1 MPFNFCPKRDA
12 SFWEN
17 GSELKRFVLELQ
29 TGGFADY
36 TSKRERNRYF
46 FIYYSLTIWWIC
58 IDSFPIVVISKEEKS
73 SNMVLFNLM

>member
-36 TSKRERNRYF
+36 TCLSENMLMF
-46 FIYYSLTIWWIC
+46 FLFLYKNAGSLYKC
-58 IDSFPIVVISKEEKS
+58 FLCVVQIPAEI
-73 SNMVLFNLM
+73 

>member
-12 SFWEN
+12 SFWKN

-36 TSKRERNRYF
+36 SYNFCLWVIGINDVQGVWKSFTFANKRKNKVCKRT
-46 FIYYSLTIWWIC
+46 L
-58 IDSFPIVVISKEEKS
+58 
-73 SNMVLFNLM
+73 

>member
-12 SFWEN
+12 SFWKN

-36 TSKRERNRYF
+36 KQKYVLNN
-46 FIYYSLTIWWIC
+46 
-58 IDSFPIVVISKEEKS
+58 EEKFTF
-73 SNMVLFNLM
+73 VDH

>member
-36 TSKRERNRYF
+36 IIDK
-46 FIYYSLTIWWIC
+46 LT
-58 IDSFPIVVISKEEKS
+58 KEIRKNNFS
-73 SNMVLFNLM
+73 

>member
-12 SFWEN
+12 SFWKN

-36 TSKRERNRYF
+36 TEVKVFVFWDNIFNIAKGQGVREDSLSF
-46 FIYYSLTIWWIC
+46 VIYGL
-58 IDSFPIVVISKEEKS
+58 
-73 SNMVLFNLM
+73 

>member
-36 TSKRERNRYF
+36 INTLFIRQRNFHFLFYGMLST
-46 FIYYSLTIWWIC
+46 FI
-58 IDSFPIVVISKEEKS
+58 
-73 SNMVLFNLM
+73 

>member
-36 TSKRERNRYF
+36 ITLGNEAAAF
-46 FIYYSLTIWWIC
+46 
-58 IDSFPIVVISKEEKS
+58 
-73 SNMVLFNLM
+73 

>member
-12 SFWEN
+12 SFWKN

-36 TSKRERNRYF
+36 TSAGNQQGKEGEILKAAIPYALV
-46 FIYYSLTIWWIC
+46 YVC
-58 IDSFPIVVISKEEKS
+58 ITGIIVY
-73 SNMVLFNLM
+73 LFS

>member
-36 TSKRERNRYF
+36 NKNVSSFVLRYIF
-46 FIYYSLTIWWIC
+46 NFAN
-58 IDSFPIVVISKEEKS
+58 DIS
-73 SNMVLFNLM
+73 

>member
-12 SFWEN
+12 SFWKN

-36 TSKRERNRYF
+36 NYF
-46 FIYYSLTIWWIC
+46 LFQIAICCYYNSD
-58 IDSFPIVVISKEEKS
+58 ID
-73 SNMVLFNLM
+73 MY

>member
-12 SFWEN
+12 SFWKN

-36 TSKRERNRYF
+36 NGIN
-46 FIYYSLTIWWIC
+46 FIQN
-58 IDSFPIVVISKEEKS
+58 EKS
-73 SNMVLFNLM
+73 TSQDNEIEA

>member
-12 SFWEN
+12 SFWKN

-36 TSKRERNRYF
+36 TRCGCWLLGENY
-46 FIYYSLTIWWIC
+46 I
-58 IDSFPIVVISKEEKS
+58 
-73 SNMVLFNLM
+73 NNLLNK

>member
-36 TSKRERNRYF
+36 TYSVNYEDTKTLF
-46 FIYYSLTIWWIC
+46 LFIY
-58 IDSFPIVVISKEEKS
+58 PQG
-73 SNMVLFNLM
+73 

>member
-36 TSKRERNRYF
+36 
-46 FIYYSLTIWWIC
+46 
-58 IDSFPIVVISKEEKS
+58 IDSFLETLVKVSLKS
-73 SNMVLFNLM
+73 IFYIKMYFLFRV

>member
-36 TSKRERNRYF
+36 TEANGKRKHKKEA
-46 FIYYSLTIWWIC
+46 SLHREA
-58 IDSFPIVVISKEEKS
+58 SFLYRK
-73 SNMVLFNLM
+73 

>member
-36 TSKRERNRYF
+36 TGG
-46 FIYYSLTIWWIC
+46 
-58 IDSFPIVVISKEEKS
+58 VISKS
-73 SNMVLFNLM
+73 VQ

>member
-36 TSKRERNRYF
+36 IRSR
-46 FIYYSLTIWWIC
+46 
-58 IDSFPIVVISKEEKS
+58 
-73 SNMVLFNLM
+73 LFNERSSIARIERVGNNGIK

>member
-36 TSKRERNRYF
+36 TTRGFEGFER
-46 FIYYSLTIWWIC
+46 
-58 IDSFPIVVISKEEKS
+58 DEKG
-73 SNMVLFNLM
+73 

>member
-36 TSKRERNRYF
+36 TYQFVFSDFDFISGAKIEDFHGMSYLHF
-46 FIYYSLTIWWIC
+46 FMR
-58 IDSFPIVVISKEEKS
+58 DNQK
-73 SNMVLFNLM
+73 

>member
-36 TSKRERNRYF
+36 TIERAKERDIF
-46 FIYYSLTIWWIC
+46 FHSVNLFLKQYDLQQLNKQYI
-58 IDSFPIVVISKEEKS
+58 PHKS
-73 SNMVLFNLM
+73 SSVPKQKKT